1 LYRFSQRL
9 SWPSAPNAFS
19 CRLQQKRV
27 AGAKLLDLTVSNPTE
42 AFEDY
47 PHDRIA
53 RAFGAASDFTY
64 HPDPAGQEQARR
76 AIAAYYAAR
85 NIVISPGRLLLTAST
100 SEAYA
105 LLFKLL
111 CDPGD
116 EVLAPL
122 PSYPLFE
129 YLAAFES
136 VRIVPYCLRYDGSWF
151 VDMASLRPAVS
162 PRARA
167 LIIVNPNNPT
177 GSFLKQRE
185 AAELFRF
192 ANDRGLPVIS
202 DEVFMDY
209 SFGAAPG
216 RLRTLIGADS
226 ILTFSLN
233 GLSKAAGMPQMKLAW
248 IALSGPEPA
257 CESARQRLELLS
269 DTYLS
274 VATPVQCAL
283 PELLRVGSDMQQRIA
298 QRLVRNLGALHAM
311 LEQTPAHCLHVE
323 GGWSAIVQL
332 PRTSTEEIWITRLL
346 EEQSVIVQ
354 PGYFFDMDSEP
365 YLVLSLL
372 TPPETFDEGVRR
384 LRGLAGK
391 EAE

>member
-1 LYRFSQRL
+1 MYRYSKRL
-9 SWPSAPNAFS
+9 SGPSSPNAFS
-19 CRLQQKRV
+19 RQLQHKRE
-27 AGAKLLDLTVSNPTE
+27 AGARLLDLTVSNPTQ
-42 AFEDY
+42 AFPDY
-47 PHDRIA
+47 PHHRIA
-53 RAFGAASDFTY
+53 CAYRAIQDFTY
-64 HPDPAGQEQARR
+64 YPEPAGQDHARR

-85 NIVISPGRLLLTAST
+85 NIFISPSRLLLTAST

-111 CDPGD
+111 SDPGD
-116 EVLAPL
+116 EILAPL

-129 YLAAFES
+129 YLASFES
-136 VRIVPYCLRYDGSWF
+136 VRIVPYRLRYDGSWF
-151 VDMASLRPAVS
+151 VDLASLRQSVS
-162 PRARA
+162 TRTRA
-167 LIIVNPNNPT
+167 LILVNPNNPT

-185 AAELFRF
+185 ADDLFEL
-192 ANDRGLPVIS
+192 AHAHTLPIIS

-209 SFGAAPG
+209 SFGAVPG
-216 RLRTLIGADS
+216 RLPTVIGADS
-226 ILTFSLN
+226 ILSFSLN

-257 CESARQRLELLS
+257 RESARQRLELLL

-283 PELLRVGSDMQQRIA
+283 PELLRVGSDIQHQIA
-298 QRLVRNLGALHAM
+298 DRLARNLAALRAI
-311 LEQTPAHCLHVE
+311 LENSPAHCLHVE

-354 PGYFFDMDSEP
+354 PGYFFDMDSEA

-384 LRGLAGK
+384 LSQLVDK
-391 EAE
+391 